1 MRRLLGV
8 IEEKEEVTMACYKV
22 VFQHLRWRN
31 FGEQGETSEWSVIRS
46 RFKPVASEYK
56 TRRESLPS
64 TIRSAS
70 Y

>member
-8 IEEKEEVTMACYKV
+8 TEEKEEVIMAFYKV
-22 VFQHLRWRN
+22 VCLRLHWRN
-31 FGEQGETSEWSVIRS
+31 FGEQGETSELPAIRS
-46 RFKPVASEYK
+46 KFKPMASEYK
-56 TRRESLPS
+56 AGCYSLPS